1 MKNPE
6 VKEKIELVD
15 SELGEARDALD
26 ALLRTMKVASRS
38 EKTVVTKVVEQAFAR
53 IRAAEEQL
61 LELRDLLE
69 HNQK

>member
-38 EKTVVTKVVEQAFAR
+38 QKTVVTKVVEQAFAR
-53 IRAAEEQL
+53 IRAAEERL

>member
-53 IRAAEEQL
+53 IRAAEERL